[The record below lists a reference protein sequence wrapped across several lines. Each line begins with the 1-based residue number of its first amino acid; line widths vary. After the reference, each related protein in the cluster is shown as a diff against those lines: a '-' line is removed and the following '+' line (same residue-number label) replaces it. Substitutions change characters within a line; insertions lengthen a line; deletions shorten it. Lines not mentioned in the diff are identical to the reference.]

1 MIDELQ
7 ATIIFN
13 QLKGFST
20 KKFLQIQQHYGSA
33 AIAYQKTKA
42 DADLE
47 RLAAKEIE
55 TAQKHA
61 IKIIPITSSDYPLA
75 LKALHDAPLI
85 LYVKGQLPQEST
97 PKIAI
102 IGTRAATN
110 WGKESTFHF
119 AKRLASSGVVVIS
132 GLARGIDTAA
142 HSGAIDATVAIIGS
156 GLLHLY
162 PQENEKLADQ
172 ITKKGALVSEMLL
185 HAPPTRYSFP
195 QRNRLIASLADALLL
210 TEAPQKSGA
219 MITMQLGEKL
229 KKPLF
234 CLPGRAMNETYAGN
248 HLLIKEGKAR
258 LVESPEELASLLN
271 IASKM
276 SGCKSHCSLE
286 KKETLVGDEAN
297 LMALLKQADLSID
310 ELYCQTRLPLPQL
323 QATLSKLLIKNLIV
337 ELPGKRYKLN
347 NIL

>member
-1 MIDELQ
+1 MINELQ

-20 KKFLQIQQHYGSA
+20 KKFLELYQFYGSA
-33 AIAYQKTKA
+33 AAAYQKTKM
-42 DADLE
+42 DAALE
-47 RLAAKEIE
+47 RLAANEIE
-55 TAQKHA
+55 TAQKEA
-61 IKIIPITSSDYPLA
+61 ITIIPITSADYPRA
-75 LKALHDAPLI
+75 LKVLPDAPLI

-102 IGTRAATN
+102 IGTRSATN

-119 AKRLASSGVVVIS
+119 ANRLASCGLVVVS

-142 HSGAIDATVAIIGS
+142 HSGAINATVAIIGS

-162 PQENEKLADQ
+162 PRENEKLAET
-172 ITKKGALVSEMLL
+172 ITKNGALVSEALL

-195 QRNRLIASLADALLL
+195 QRNRLIAALSDALLL

-248 HLLIKEGKAR
+248 HHLIKEGKAR

-271 IASKM
+271 VACK
-276 SGCKSHCSLE
+276 KSHCSSE
-286 KKETLVGDEAN
+286 KKEALVGDEAK
-297 LMALLKQADLSID
+297 LLALLKQSDLSLD
-310 ELYCQTRLPLPQL
+310 ELYSQTQLPLPQL
-323 QATLSKLLIKNLIV
+323 QATLIKLVIKKVVV
-337 ELPGKRYKLN
+337 ELPGKRYQLKHL
-347 NIL
+347 L